1 MKTTIS
7 ICIPSYNRP
16 EELLRLLKSID
27 SENYALVDI
36 LVCEDKSPKRDEIAR
51 IVADYKATSPY
62 NLTYIENVQNLG
74 YDKNIKNLVANAQG
88 DFIVFMGDDDTFIP
102 GALDLLHD
110 FLSENEDLGYVLKS
124 HRFHFKNGK
133 TEEFRYFDGNQ
144 FFDKGL
150 ETYVTLF
157 RRSVFISGF
166 TVNRHYAKDLITDK
180 FDGGLLYQMYLLA
193 ETAMHHRCAY
203 FDTPL
208 TQADDEG
215 IPYFGSS
222 ETEKGLYTP
231 GTITVNNS
239 LQFLSG
245 FFDITTF
252 MDKKYNIE
260 STSRIKHDMSKY
272 FYPSLAIQRNKG
284 VVEFLRYVKKLSAMG
299 FNSSLYYYIY
309 VAALTVLGK
318 SVCDNT
324 ILTLKKMIGR
334 TPQL

>member
-1 MKTTIS
+1 MKTTVS

-16 EELLRLLKSID
+16 QELLRLLKSID
-27 SENYALVDI
+27 TNRCELVDI
-36 LVCEDKSPKRDEIAR
+36 LICEDNSPKRNEIASV
-51 IVADYKATSPY
+51 VAEYKTNSSY
-62 NLTYIENVQNLG
+62 RLNYIENSTNLG

-102 GALDLLHD
+102 GALDKLHE

-133 TEEFRYFDGNQ
+133 TEEFRYFNGNQ

-150 ETYVTLF
+150 DTYVTLF

-166 TVNRHYAKDLITDK
+166 TINRHVVKDLITDK
-180 FDGGLLYQMYLLA
+180 FDGGLLYQLYLLA

-208 TQADDEG
+208 TQADEEG
-215 IPYFGSS
+215 IPYFGNS
-222 ETEKGLYTP
+222 EAEKGLYTP
-231 GTITVNNS
+231 GTITVENS

-284 VVEFLRYVKKLSAMG
+284 VIEFLRYVKKLNSMK
-299 FNSSLYYYIY
+299 FNSSGYYYIY
-309 VAALTVLGK
+309 VVSLTLLGK
-318 SVCDNT
+318 SICDNT
-324 ILTLKKMIGR
+324 ILTLKKILGK